1 SLMFSSF
8 SARTLSGSARRARF
22 PDLECASSNEENA
35 IPHSG
40 LASPMVNSGF
50 LIWPVLPNEKNRWG
64 PRDRARK
71 WFAAKRWRGSHVRD
85 QEKRFPCRDF
95 AFPDGKSDFLLG
107 ISHFPTGKSD
117 FLLGIS
123 HFPTGKSDFPLGISH
138 FPISKSDFLI
148 AGVARLGK
156 VGNRWHPSFNGA
168 ARDRARKAA
177 EP

>member
-1 SLMFSSF
+1 MRKTDG
-8 SARTLSGSARRARF
+8 AA
-22 PDLECASSNEENA
+22 
-35 IPHSG
+35 
-40 LASPMVNSGF
+40 
-50 LIWPVLPNEKNRWG
+50 
-64 PRDRARK
+64 RDRARK

-95 AFPDGKSDFLLG
+95 AFPDGKSDF
-107 ISHFPTGKSD
+107 
-117 FLLGIS
+117 
-123 HFPTGKSDFPLGISH
+123 PLGISH

-148 AGVARLGK
+148 AGVAPLGK